1 MRMQSLP
8 VEDDSQLWEEAAEK
22 ARAEGAKL
30 REHLERE
37 KREQERL
44 RAEQEAIEAK
54 RKLELF
60 VFKSTLPYTEPL
72 AQEICE
78 RISCGELLIC
88 ICNDDHLPTTRRC
101 KQWLNE
107 HDDFAMLYKDSL
119 NDRLDI
125 FEEQV
130 IQIADDAS
138 RDFKEV
144 VRNGRTVRV
153 LDGEAIARAKLR
165 VETRIK
171 YLRAFK
177 PERWAEAQTLNVK
190 SQDALDCSNLS
201 SEELERR
208 LADLDAKDRIMK
220 VA

>member
-1 MRMQSLP
+1 MANVNFEWDPDEAFDR
-8 VEDDSQLWEEAAEK
+8 WEEIKTKEEEARK
-22 ARAEGAKL
+22 RAE
-30 REHLERE
+30 
-37 KREQERL
+37 
-44 RAEQEAIEAK
+44 I
-54 RKLELF
+54 F
-60 VFKSTLPYTEPL
+60 VSKSALPYSEAL

-88 ICNDDHLPTTRRC
+88 ICSDDHFPTMRRC

-107 HDDFAMLYKDSL
+107 HEDFYSLYKESL

-144 VRNGRTVRV
+144 TRNGRTMKV

-165 VETRIK
+165 VEVRFRHLK
-171 YLRAFK
+171 AGR
-177 PERWAEAQTLNVK
+177 PEKWGDVSTLNVNSK
-190 SQDALDCSNLS
+190 DAFDASNLTTD
-201 SEELERR
+201 ELERK
-208 LADLDAKDRIMK
+208 LAELDLKDRIVK
-220 VA
+220 AA